1 MIPTDRY
8 TQESALA
15 AVDETLR
22 LLASQPAPEGLEDR
36 LQRQL
41 KTALHSAPRP
51 GVFAWVKDE
60 LAERF
65 RFLSLDGATMRAV
78 AAVAI
83 VAVVLG
89 GGWSVFSRVQ
99 LAPQGS
105 AIQQRGGGGFSSAGA
120 IRTPQNI
127 EGPVVVMP
135 VAQPQMEKTEKSKPA
150 KVHHRNAKAGSSAAQ
165 QATAQGK

>member
-1 MIPTDRY
+1 MNNFDRY
-8 TQESALA
+8 TQENALA

-41 KTALHSAPRP
+41 RLHSAQRP
-51 GVFAWVKDE
+51 GVFARMKDE

-83 VAVVLG
+83 AAVVLG
-89 GGWSVFSRVQ
+89 GGWSVSSRVQ

-127 EGPVVVMP
+127 EGPVVVVVP
-135 VAQPQMEKTEKSKPA
+135 VAQMVVTTSVLPNQNRRGNM
-150 KVHHRNAKAGSSAAQ
+150 AGKHKSAAKPV
-165 QATAQGK
+165 AAETK

>member
-127 EGPVVVMP
+127 EVMP
-135 VAQPQMEKTEKSKPA
+135 PSPWDELL
-150 KVHHRNAKAGSSAAQ
+150 AQ
-165 QATAQGK
+165 QKIMNGTMKAILDILESECELRKKG